1 MNHKFTLLCNRN
13 AIVIKVTKPK
23 EIRKLIWHLI
33 TKRNKIRISTFIK
46 DSYFIIIIYLNR
58 NNFILLS
65 IFAICYFICSSIPTI
80 IRHFMDTSWLASFS
94 LSTLE
99 QKTAKTDNFNCSY
112 LTEYSTLIITEYSNV
127 ELWCWR
133 IFPMQMKSLLK
144 SLVQFRTM
152 KSELRTDSVAKI
164 SFCASIN
171 NKWYWYRYNII
182 F

>member
-1 MNHKFTLLCNRN
+1 MCTKTRTFAPGANSAQFIKKKMNHKFTSLCNRN
-13 AIVIKVTKPK
+13 AIAINITKPK

-112 LTEYSTLIITEYSNV
+112 LTEYSVLNIIEYRNV
-127 ELWCWR
+127 ELWHC
-133 IFPMQMKSLLK
+133 
-144 SLVQFRTM
+144 T
-152 KSELRTDSVAKI
+152 
-164 SFCASIN
+164 
-171 NKWYWYRYNII
+171 II
-182 F
+182 FLQKI